1 MKFQIRSVVLWSRDP
16 SLEPRKLLFEPGMV
30 NVLTGN
36 ARTGKSALIPIIDYC
51 LCSSSCAIPKKA
63 VRSACEWF
71 GIVVDTKEGEKLFAR
86 RNPDDQDAVEDMYVI
101 EGVHVD
107 VPHHIPEAN
116 TEARY
121 VKRDLDKLSGLS
133 RLDFAGGDVSIF
145 GASRLG
151 FRDLMAFVFQ
161 PQNVVANRDIL
172 FYRTEE
178 LEYKN
183 RLARNT
189 LPYVLGAMTAETLEA
204 QHEMERLN
212 RELRRKQRDLERAQK
227 ASSRW
232 EAEMAAHLAKAEELG
247 LVEEAHSSDASPDA
261 ILSLLREVAKKT
273 VDDFR
278 ADSTTI
284 TGAVERLME
293 LEAEDDRQAKELAEL
308 KTRQE
313 ELSRLREGA
322 GGYRDALRLQ
332 KDRLSV
338 SSWLVELSAE
348 NRACPI
354 CGNNIESHRDELAE
368 LRSQLVQIE
377 TSAGQLSEMPAA
389 VDREVQHLRRAIDE
403 LAEKLRDIRRQKR
416 SLTAGSQEAQKRQF
430 QALSVAHFIGRLSQA
445 LSLYEEVQE
454 DGELPK
460 EIAELKAQI
469 SALSAQVNLA
479 EIKRR
484 KEAALDRVSHYI
496 SRFMPE
502 LDNDHGSDAARLV
515 VEDLTLK
522 ISGSQGESFLWSI
535 GSGSNHLAY
544 HVATLLALHCFFL
557 SEGATSVPGLL
568 VLDQPSQVY
577 FPEKIHRG
585 NTPAEQPWTND
596 EDVAAVRKVF
606 EVLGKVVGDVNERLQ
621 VIVLDHAPD
630 SVWGDLPE
638 VTLVE
643 DWHTGK
649 KLVPSNWPGVDDN

>member
-1 MKFQIRSVVLWSRDP
+1 MKFQIRSVILWSRDP
-16 SLEPRKLLFEPGMV
+16 SLEPRKLLFESGMV

-71 GIVVDTKEGEKLFAR
+71 GIIVETQEGEKLFAR
-86 RNPDDQDAVEDMYVI
+86 KNPGDQDAVEDMYVI
-101 EGVHVD
+101 EGVRVD
-107 VPHHIPEAN
+107 VPRRIPESN

-133 RLDFAGGDVSIF
+133 HLDFAGGDSSIY

-189 LPYVLGAMTAETLEA
+189 LPYVLGAVTAETLAA
-204 QHEMERLN
+204 QYELERLN
-212 RELRRKQRDLERAQK
+212 RELRRKQRDLERAKK

-232 EAEMAAHLAKAEELG
+232 EAEMAGHLTKAEELG
-247 LVEEAHSSDASPDA
+247 LVQEAHSSDTSPDA

-273 VDDFR
+273 VDDFK

-308 KTRQE
+308 KARQE

-322 GGYRDALRLQ
+322 GGYRDALLLQ

-338 SSWLVELSAE
+338 SSWLAEHSAE
-348 NRACPI
+348 NPTCPI
-354 CGNNIESHRDELAE
+354 CGNNIESHRKELAE
-368 LRSQLVQIE
+368 LQSQLVQIE

-403 LAEKLRDIRRQKR
+403 LAEKLGDIRRQKR
-416 SLTAGSQEAQKRQF
+416 TLTAGSQEAQKRQF
-430 QALSVAHFIGRLSQA
+430 QSLSVAHFLGQLSQA
-445 LSLYEEVQE
+445 LSLYAEVQE
-454 DGELPK
+454 DGELPN
-460 EIAELKAQI
+460 EIEELKRHV
-469 SALSAQVNLA
+469 SALSAQVNVA
-479 EIKRR
+479 EIKHR
-484 KEAALDRVSHYI
+484 KDAALDRMSHYI
-496 SRFMPE
+496 SRFMPQ
-502 LDNDHGSDAARLV
+502 LDNDHGNDAARLV
-515 VEDLTLK
+515 VEDLTLR
-522 ISGSQGESFLWSI
+522 ISGTQGESFLWSI
-535 GSGSNHLAY
+535 GSGSNHLSY

-557 SEGATSVPGLL
+557 DERATSVPGLL

-585 NTPAEQPWTND
+585 KTAAEQPWTND

-606 EVLGKVVGDVNERLQ
+606 EVLGKVVGSVNERLQ

-630 SVWGDLPE
+630 SVWGNLPE

-649 KLVPSNWPGVDDN
+649 KLVPSNWPGVGD